1 MVANLGRSALIGI
14 VDAFRLIPINPG
26 DFDLLGFSADGLS
39 YIDKCIPM
47 ACSISCKIWET
58 FATFQQRFTQFMLGL
73 NTLDHFLDDFF
84 FLQEGVVV
92 KNMQYLCLLLSL
104 S

>member
-73 NTLDHFLDDFF
+73 NTLDHFLDDFVF
-84 FLQEGVVV
+84 AGRCCSQEYAILMSTFVT
-92 KNMQYLCLLLSL
+92 
-104 S
+104 